1 MKGLLYKDLMI
12 LAQQAKSLLIILMCG
27 VFMAFTFDGEFV
39 IGYLSVV
46 SAFAVLGTIGYD
58 EFDHGFSFL
67 FSLPV
72 GRRTYVREKYLL
84 TALTVICT
92 VIAGL
97 LVVTVISLIRHEPLE
112 FVPMIEGSL
121 VMMGVALLMSA
132 VSLPLRLKYGSEKSR
147 MAQYIIYAAVLVA
160 VFGSSSLM
168 QFLHID
174 LSGINAISADTAVP
188 VILML
193 FVILFVISE
202 KISERIIVKKEY

>member
-1 MKGLLYKDLMI
+1 
-12 LAQQAKSLLIILMCG
+12 
-27 VFMAFTFDGEFV
+27 
-39 IGYLSVV
+39 
-46 SAFAVLGTIGYD
+46 
-58 EFDHGFSFL
+58 
-67 FSLPV
+67 
-72 GRRTYVREKYLL
+72 
-84 TALTVICT
+84 
-92 VIAGL
+92 
-97 LVVTVISLIRHEPLE
+97 
-112 FVPMIEGSL
+112 
-121 VMMGVALLMSA
+121 MSA